1 MVKHLLEQL
10 RTKVENAHGLSETT
24 QAELL
29 KLVADLARQ
38 TTGQTAHPAASQ
50 HGVNQ
55 LIDLVEGLEISHPD
69 ITGLVNRIATMLENI
84 GI

>member
-1 MVKHLLEQL
+1 MVKSLLEQL
-10 RTKVENAHGLSETT
+10 RTQVENAHGLPETT

-38 TTGQTAHPAASQ
+38 TTGQTAHPAASR

-55 LIDLVEGLEISHPD
+55 LKDFVEGLEISHPD
-69 ITGLVNRIATMLENI
+69 ITGLVNHIAVMLENV